1 MEWDNTLIEMINFN
15 KQQLVLEEVII
26 IRPGC
31 QIPVNIRIK
40 IVSRLAQSQ
49 DKALIIRIELKT
61 QDSCQGFQQCKMKT
75 KSLVDKKL

>member
-40 IVSRLAQSQ
+40 IVSR
-49 DKALIIRIELKT
+49 
-61 QDSCQGFQQCKMKT
+61 
-75 KSLVDKKL
+75 